1 MPENDRSIEG
11 NDAANKARTEDRRRI
26 AAFLDAKAAEAGAA
40 QNTLLAYGRD
50 LRDFCD
56 WLSARGIRIQTV
68 TREEIEDYLFHCD
81 AEGLSRATRA
91 RRLSA
96 IRQLTRFA
104 LEEDWRED
112 DPAGR
117 IAGPG
122 RAKRLPKTLDR
133 AEVEAMFEA
142 LPRIGRNGTER
153 ARNLALVEMVYA
165 TGMRVSELVSLPVS
179 ACRGNPAALLIRGK
193 GGVERMV
200 PLNGAARAAL
210 AAWLKVRDNAPA
222 ESPLGRLV
230 AGRGS
235 RWLFPAPSRE
245 GHLARQ
251 AMNGLMNQLAIAAG
265 IDPARVSPHVMRHA
279 FATHLLEGG
288 ADLRA
293 IQMLLGHSDLG
304 TTEIYTH
311 VVDGRMREL
320 VMNHHP
326 LAHPPQK
333 EDEE

>member
-1 MPENDRSIEG
+1 MPKTDGPFDGKTGPVRG
-11 NDAANKARTEDRRRI
+11 QADDRRRI
-26 AAFLDAKAAEAGAA
+26 AAFLDALAAESGAA
-40 QNTLLAYGRD
+40 RNTLLAYGRD
-50 LRDFCD
+50 LRDFSD
-56 WLSARGIRIQTV
+56 WLGARELTILTV
-68 TREEIEDYLFHCD
+68 PREGIEDYLGHCD
-81 AEGLSRATRA
+81 AQGLSRATRA

-96 IRQLTRFA
+96 VRQLTRFA
-104 LEEDWRED
+104 LEEGWRDD

-133 AEVEAMFEA
+133 DEVQAMMDA
-142 LPRIGRNGTER
+142 LPQLGRNQIEQ
-153 ARNLALVEMVYA
+153 ARNLVLVELIYA
-165 TGMRVSELVSLPVS
+165 TGMRVSELVSLPVT
-179 ACRGNPAALLIRGK
+179 ACRGNPAVLLIRGK

-200 PLNGAARAAL
+200 PLNGPSRAAL
-210 AAWLKVRDNAPA
+210 AAWLVLRDNAPA
-222 ESPLGRLV
+222 QSPLGRLV

-235 RWLFPAPSRE
+235 RWLFPAPSAE
-245 GHLARQ
+245 GHMTRQ
-251 AMNGLMNQLAIAAG
+251 AVNGLMNQLALAAG

-311 VVDGRMREL
+311 VLDSRMRDL
-320 VMNHHP
+320 VLNHHP
-326 LAHPPQK
+326 LAQTPPGK
-333 EDEE
+333 PRE